1 MPLILPAAA
10 EPPAGS
16 FYKVPLKLLN
26 CLQQLRVVKKDS
38 TGRACRACRAR
49 DDSEGAS
56 PSEEGENIAAM
67 ISVDVGTGMTMFD
80 FGTTM
85 PASPGSEDRIP
96 SPWEI
101 GPTVMRYSMRG
112 SSPSDNKLAF
122 AGLHRAAGFTRRF
135 QRAAGLLADESH
147 ERCDAHKLPG
157 TLLIASI
164 RPAEISPFAQQPPA
178 VGQAQAI
185 QAREQ
190 QFQSLWAS
198 RQQKRTA
205 GAIAMAAGK
214 EQPRQSEHRRAP
226 PDLPPLQPARVRLR
240 TSERAARHAQ
250 QMRELFDEGVN
261 AAEGARSADTAEG
274 ARSADTA
281 EGGFFGLPKSACNVR
296 ISVAVRS
303 ASSSAGAGNSLRVSQ
318 DAVGHKAGDHAE
330 ANFSA
335 ANARERAEGK
345 SRRTR
350 RFGASFGSA
359 PRFWNA
365 GNKSKQEQRA
375 LWEWPQLNIS
385 PPPVTSIPQSA
396 ALFPG
401 HPCATSDSTLD
412 SKHWGRPPGSSPRR
426 SPASPR
432 ANLSQEALQH
442 CIPHLRDQRVMRIM
456 TGSSKTTLATD
467 RTRPTTFSTF
477 HDDPSYDGDHSLC
490 NDSLMLPSPMGL
502 DAGAKP
508 QLRRHTFS
516 SRRKKRGAGPV
527 LKTAREREDLLSRS
541 ASDLQI
547 NLEEEVKFFLPAREM
562 SVLFLC
568 SC

>member
-1 MPLILPAAA
+1 
-10 EPPAGS
+10 
-16 FYKVPLKLLN
+16 
-26 CLQQLRVVKKDS
+26 
-38 TGRACRACRAR
+38 
-49 DDSEGAS
+49 
-56 PSEEGENIAAM
+56 M
-67 ISVDVGTGMTMFD
+67 ISVDVGTGTTKFD
-80 FGTTM
+80 SSPTM

-101 GPTVMRYSMRG
+101 APTVMRHSMRG

-147 ERCDAHKLPG
+147 ERWDAHRLPG
-157 TLLIASI
+157 TLRIASI
-164 RPAEISPFAQQPPA
+164 LRPAEIFPFAQPPA
-178 VGQAQAI
+178 AGPAQAI
-185 QAREQ
+185 QTREQ

-214 EQPRQSEHRRAP
+214 EQPRQSEHRRAHL
-226 PDLPPLQPARVRLR
+226 DLPPLQPARMRLR

-274 ARSADTA
+274 ASSVNTA
-281 EGGFFGLPKSACNVR
+281 EGGVFGLPKSACNVR
-296 ISVAVRS
+296 VSGAVRS
-303 ASSSAGAGNSLRVSQ
+303 ASPSAGAGNFLRVSQ
-318 DAVGHKAGDHAE
+318 VAVGHEAGDHADAE
-330 ANFSA
+330 FSSA
-335 ANARERAEGK
+335 ANARERAEGQ

-350 RFGASFGSA
+350 RFGASFGTA
-359 PRFWNA
+359 PRFWNTDS
-365 GNKSKQEQRA
+365 KSKQEQHA
-375 LWEWPQLNIS
+375 LWRWPSLNIYS
-385 PPPVTSIPQSA
+385 CDQALTPPPGGSIPPNA
-396 ALFPG
+396 ALFQG
-401 HPCATSDSTLD
+401 HACGTSDRKLD
-412 SKHWGRPPGSSPRR
+412 SRFGGRPPGSSPRK
-426 SPASPR
+426 SPASPCQY
-432 ANLSQEALQH
+432 S
-442 CIPHLRDQRVMRIM
+442 IPHVRDQRVMRIM
-456 TGSSKTTLATD
+456 TGSSQTTLAAD

-508 QLRRHTFS
+508 QIRRHTFS

-527 LKTAREREDLLSRS
+527 LKTAQERADLLSRS
-541 ASDLQI
+541 SSDLQI
-547 NLEEEVKFFLPAREM
+547 NLEEEVGFFLPAREM

>member
-1 MPLILPAAA
+1 
-10 EPPAGS
+10 
-16 FYKVPLKLLN
+16 
-26 CLQQLRVVKKDS
+26 
-38 TGRACRACRAR
+38 
-49 DDSEGAS
+49 
-56 PSEEGENIAAM
+56 
-67 ISVDVGTGMTMFD
+67 MFD

-85 PASPGSEDRIP
+85 LASPGSEDRIP

-147 ERCDAHKLPG
+147 ERCDSHRLPG
-157 TLLIASI
+157 TLFIASI
-164 RPAEISPFAQQPPA
+164 RPAEISPFAQPPPA
-178 VGQAQAI
+178 AGPAQAI
-185 QAREQ
+185 QTREQ

-226 PDLPPLQPARVRLR
+226 PDLPQLQPARMRLR

-261 AAEGARSADTAEG
+261 AAEGARSV
-274 ARSADTA
+274 DTA
-281 EGGFFGLPKSACNVR
+281 EGGVFGLPKSACNVR
-296 ISVAVRS
+296 VSVAVRS
-303 ASSSAGAGNSLRVSQ
+303 ASSSAGAENSLRVSQ
-318 DAVGHKAGDHAE
+318 GAVGHEAGDHAE
-330 ANFSA
+330 AEFSA

-350 RFGASFGSA
+350 RFGASFGTA

-365 GNKSKQEQRA
+365 GSKSKQEQRE
-375 LWEWPQLNIS
+375 LWEWPLLNIS
-385 PPPVTSIPQSA
+385 PPPVGSIPQSA

-412 SKHWGRPPGSSPRR
+412 SKLWGRPPGSSPRR

-432 ANLSQEALQH
+432 ANLSQEALQY
-442 CIPHLRDQRVMRIM
+442 CIPHLRDQRVVRIM
-456 TGSSKTTLATD
+456 TGSSKATLATD
-467 RTRPTTFSTF
+467 RTRSTSFSTF
-477 HDDPSYDGDHSLC
+477 HDDPSYDGDQSLY
-490 NDSLMLPSPMGL
+490 NDCLMLPSPMGL

-547 NLEEEVKFFLPAREM
+547 NLEEEVEFFLPAREM